1 MQAGQKSGPPRLRP
15 CLRAVWAVG
24 TNVAGVPPSGG
35 SPALFS
41 FWGFR
46 WCFYVCC
53 GLSVLWCVCP
63 SVAGSFSLPG
73 PLSVCAVPLS
83 GSALPVAL
91 CGGGFGGGSVGLGLP
106 VLLCVRC
113 RRSPRGRCPLRVAA
127 PLWVLSL
134 AADHGRTGPDR
145 RQFDHQREE
154 KPPSG
159 NQQTRRRALL
169 DDAVNNSASL
179 ASINDA
185 GPKKTAM
192 AGGNGQRLTW

>member
-1 MQAGQKSGPPRLRP
+1 M
-15 CLRAVWAVG
+15 
-24 TNVAGVPPSGG
+24 AGVPPSGG
-35 SPALFS
+35 SPARFS

-53 GLSVLWCVCP
+53 CLSVLWCVCP

-83 GSALPVAL
+83 GPALPVAL
-91 CGGGFGGGSVGLGLP
+91 CGGGFGGGSAGLGLP

-134 AADHGRTGPDR
+134 AADPGRSGPDR

-159 NQQTRRRALL
+159 NQQTRRRASLN
-169 DDAVNNSASL
+169 DAVNNSAPL

-185 GPKKTAM
+185 GPKTAM

>member
-35 SPALFS
+35 SPARFS

-53 GLSVLWCVCP
+53 CLSVLWCVCP

-83 GSALPVAL
+83 GPALPVAL

-106 VLLCVRC
+106 VLLYVRC

-127 PLWVLSL
+127 LIGGNLTTSEKKSPPLEISK
-134 AADHGRTGPDR
+134 P
-145 RQFDHQREE
+145 EE
-154 KPPSG
+154 G
-159 NQQTRRRALL
+159 LL
-169 DDAVNNSASL
+169 LTMRLTTPHRLPASTMQ
-179 ASINDA
+179 AQ
-185 GPKKTAM
+185 KTAM

>member
-15 CLRAVWAVG
+15 CLRAVWAVAA
-24 TNVAGVPPSGG
+24 NVAGVPPSGG
-35 SPALFS
+35 SPARFS

-53 GLSVLWCVCP
+53 CLSVLWCVCP

-83 GSALPVAL
+83 CPALPVAL

-134 AADHGRTGPDR
+134 AADPGRSGPDR

-159 NQQTRRRALL
+159 NQQTRRRASL
-169 DDAVNNSASL
+169 DDAVNNSAPH
-179 ASINDA
+179 AGINDA
-185 GPKKTAM
+185 GPKTAM

>member
-15 CLRAVWAVG
+15 CLRAVWAVK

-35 SPALFS
+35 SPARFS

-53 GLSVLWCVCP
+53 CLSVLWCVCP
-63 SVAGSFSLPG
+63 SMAGSFSLPG

-83 GSALPVAL
+83 GQALPVAL
-91 CGGGFGGGSVGLGLP
+91 CGGGFSCGSVGLGLP

-113 RRSPRGRCPLRVAA
+113 RRSPRGRCPLWVAA

-134 AADHGRTGPDR
+134 AADPGRSGPDR
-145 RQFDHQREE
+145 RRFDHQREE
-154 KPPSG
+154 KPPLWKSA
-159 NQQTRRRALL
+159 NQ
-169 DDAVNNSASL
+169 
-179 ASINDA
+179 
-185 GPKKTAM
+185 KKDSS
-192 AGGNGQRLTW
+192 